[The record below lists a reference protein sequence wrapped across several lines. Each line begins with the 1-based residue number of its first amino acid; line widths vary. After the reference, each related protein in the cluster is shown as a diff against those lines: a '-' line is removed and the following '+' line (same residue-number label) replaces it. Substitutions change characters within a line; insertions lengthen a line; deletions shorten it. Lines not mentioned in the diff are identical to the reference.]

1 MDSDG
6 FRAPYEAYDNT
17 TKYVLSL
24 SRDCMKSH
32 WGEYERSPLINSG
45 DVFWAA
51 ADNTSLIY
59 VNDADRV
66 VMKGKSISYLITI
79 LDIHAHGMSLS

>member
-1 MDSDG
+1 MNSDG

-17 TKYVLSL
+17 TKYVFPLSPHCH
-24 SRDCMKSH
+24 DCPSASM
-32 WGEYERSPLINSG
+32 RPLINSG

-66 VMKGKSISYLITI
+66 VMKGESSSIP
-79 LDIHAHGMSLS
+79 DPWDPVLSTEC

>member
-1 MDSDG
+1 M
-6 FRAPYEAYDNT
+6 
-17 TKYVLSL
+17 
-24 SRDCMKSH
+24 
-32 WGEYERSPLINSG
+32 ISG

-66 VMKGKSISYLITI
+66 IMKGLSISYLINVPI
-79 LDIHAHGMSLS
+79 IPHMSWGMD

>member
-1 MDSDG
+1 M
-6 FRAPYEAYDNT
+6 
-17 TKYVLSL
+17 
-24 SRDCMKSH
+24 
-32 WGEYERSPLINSG
+32 ISG

-59 VNDADRV
+59 VNDAERV

-79 LDIHAHGMSLS
+79 PIISSASTRV